1 MCGGVHWSML
11 SSAEIA
17 RIKADIAMLEKAH
30 ESCTDT
36 GIRKIIESW
45 VREQK
50 DKLMSE
56 RHAS

>member
-1 MCGGVHWSML
+1 ML